1 MVAYGP
7 VFCDIT
13 WGAGGTTA
21 DVTLDIATR
30 MQTQVSAFAHTLHR
44 VLMAHRSTCTRML
57 PCCAVATLMHRMGL
71 KGVLPEVLCLSHR
84 SASTR

>member
-1 MVAYGP
+1 MAATSSPHHPSQGLENLFERQERMVAYGP

-30 MQTQVSAFAHTLHR
+30 MQTQVSALALPVYRAMLSNRANVHLHAA
-44 VLMAHRSTCTRML
+44 LL
-57 PCCAVATLMHRMGL
+57 PCPCMA
-71 KGVLPEVLCLSHR
+71 
-84 SASTR
+84 